1 MQNEFEKQVQQK
13 MEELDLVPS
22 APVWQKIEAQIR
34 QKKDRR
40 RLILWIPMLLILLL
54 GGTWWLS
61 QTNENSK
68 AVSHT
73 NTSLESI
80 DKNEQPNTSEP
91 GSDHQN
97 SPKIDQPSKE
107 DNSIQGQSATVV
119 ISQDENTKETS
130 TAISNSKI
138 NNNIQEKNGETEK
151 AIVKNRGAK
160 GNTSPGL
167 KSMDVKLNAPLPV
180 VKDAQPMAKNK
191 TPEGVRQKTLDA
203 PVENKQTNLPSLETT
218 ASEKTEKEKNMGN
231 LKTVDSVL
239 SRPGS
244 AIPEDKKDQALP
256 KAQDKSAKVDTLVA
270 IPEPLAATPKR
281 KKGRSGWKFGLTAG
295 TGISG
300 LSDGLQFFDGQKS
313 LDAGTVSSP
322 IASTGY
328 IFYFE
333 PAPEKN
339 GNSFSAG
346 LTAKKYL
353 GNKFAL
359 TTGLQ
364 YDYYSTVVEVG
375 RKYDSATGN
384 RQYTNQYFNQVT
396 MFQNYRN
403 SFHYLSVP
411 ASLEWKVL
419 KKVPVYLH
427 GGINLSYLL
436 ATNALK
442 YDYLTMLYK
451 SNKDRYNSLQVFSTF
466 GLDYALL
473 DKKHTLLVG
482 PQLQY
487 GLSRLESGNDN
498 HRFYSIGLRAQFLF
512 QKK

>member
-40 RLILWIPMLLILLL
+40 RLILWIPLLLILLV

-61 QTNENSK
+61 QTNEHSEG
-68 AVSHT
+68 VSHT
-73 NTSLESI
+73 ATTLESI
-80 DKNEQPNTSEP
+80 DKNEQTNTSEP
-91 GSDHQN
+91 LSKDLN
-97 SPKIDQPSKE
+97 SPIINQPSKE
-107 DNSIQGQSATVV
+107 NTSIPDQSSSPV
-119 ISQDENTKETS
+119 ISHEENTKETS
-130 TAISNSKI
+130 ANISKTKI
-138 NNNIQEKNGETEK
+138 NNIQQETGKTET
-151 AIVKNRGAK
+151 AALKNREE
-160 GNTSPGL
+160 NRNPSSGL
-167 KSMDVKLNAPLPV
+167 KSPEDKLNVPIPA
-180 VKDAQPMAKNK
+180 VKDGQPIAKNK
-191 TPEGVRQKTLDA
+191 TPENTRQKLLESQI
-203 PVENKQTNLPSLETT
+203 ENKQANQPNPETT
-218 ASEKTEKEKNMGN
+218 VQEKIEKEKNN
-231 LKTVDSVL
+231 SDLKTVDTVL
-239 SRPGS
+239 SKPSS
-244 AIPEDKKDQALP
+244 AVPEEKREPALP
-256 KAQDKSAKVDTLVA
+256 KAQDKSAKTDTLVA
-270 IPEPLAATPKR
+270 IPEPIAATPKR

-313 LDAGTVSSP
+313 LDAGMVSSP

-375 RKYDSATGN
+375 RKYDSASGN

-403 SFHYLSVP
+403 SFHYLSLP

-419 KKVPVYLH
+419 NKIPVYLH
-427 GGINLSYLL
+427 GGLNLSYLL

-451 SNKDRYNSLQVFSTF
+451 SNKERYNSLQVFSTL

-487 GLSRLESGNDN
+487 GLSRLESGNGN